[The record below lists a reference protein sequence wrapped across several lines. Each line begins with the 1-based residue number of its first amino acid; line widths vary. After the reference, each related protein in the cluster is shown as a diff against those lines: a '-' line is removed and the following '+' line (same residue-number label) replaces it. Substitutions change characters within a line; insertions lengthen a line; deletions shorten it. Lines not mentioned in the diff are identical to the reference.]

1 MSAHELPEARVSLR
15 ERQKASTAELILE
28 AVSRCLKDIRLDD
41 LSFARVAEEAGIAER
56 TIYRHFATKEA
67 LLDAW
72 WKYLQDSIRQG
83 PYPETAAA
91 LIAAGPRVFSEFD
104 KQGEWFRAS
113 LISPQGREIA
123 ARANDDRVAAFRK
136 AVRDGAGELPE
147 PEFTRLCAA
156 VQALYSAGTW
166 LTMREVWGL
175 KGKES
180 GRAVAEAIEVL
191 LKQARTRAR
200 KLKSE
205 GKR

>member
-1 MSAHELPEARVSLR
+1 MELTRVSKSLR
-15 ERQKASTAELILE
+15 ERQKDSTAELILE
-28 AVSRCLKDIRLDD
+28 AVSRCLKDISLAD
-41 LSFARVAEEAGIAER
+41 LSFGRVAEEAGIAER
-56 TIYRHFATKEA
+56 TIYRHFPSKEA

-72 WKYLQDSIRQG
+72 WRRLQASIRQG
-83 PYPETAAA
+83 PYPETADA

-104 KQGEWFRAS
+104 KQGEWFQAS
-113 LISPQGREIA
+113 LLSPQGRAIA
-123 ARANDDRVAAFRK
+123 RRANDDRTAAFRK
-136 AVRDGAGELPE
+136 AVRDGAGDLPE

-191 LKQARTRAR
+191 LSEARKRAR